1 MERELD
7 FSEGNLRNRW
17 FGVKDFWKELEDRA
31 VGMVKVVLERALVV
45 EQGRR
50 VGCGRYKHSLRRR
63 GYRNGSYVRDLLT
76 RYGWIEGLCVPRVRA
91 GGLDSEVL
99 DRYRRRQRGLDRVL
113 LEAFLLGHST
123 RKAAPVGSIRWFRR
137 LFGGEISPQVVS
149 NLVKELDH
157 QVEHYHRRWLGDD
170 YRFLYLDGLWI
181 TISKPVKVKKVLLVG
196 LGVKEDGSKEL
207 LSFQLAGSE
216 SEASWWG
223 FISDLKQ
230 RGLTGEKLEVIISD
244 GASGLVKAHRA
255 LYPRV
260 PHQLCAFHKAM
271 DLAGHLTDKRHR
283 SRIMADAL
291 RVFEGETATQ
301 VRKNLRAFCDRWSIK
316 EPQAVR
322 NFIRGFEYC
331 LVYLEYPDP
340 IRTMLK
346 TNNPIERYLQE
357 IRRRIIPMRSFNN
370 AKSAERI
377 TYGLIAY
384 VLKKNQ
390 DVPNYQFTQLA

>member
-1 MERELD
+1 MKREMD
-7 FSEGNLRNRW
+7 FSESNLGNRW
-17 FGVKDFWKELEDRA
+17 LGVKSIWKEIQGEAKRF
-31 VGMVKVVLERALVV
+31 VKIRLERALVV

-50 VGCGRYKHSLRRR
+50 VGCSRYKRSRRRR
-63 GYRNGSYVRDLLT
+63 GYRNGSRERDLLT
-76 RYGWIEGLCVPRVRA
+76 SYGWIEDLRVPRVRE
-91 GGLDSEVL
+91 GGIESEVL
-99 DRYRRRQRGLDRVL
+99 ERYRRRQRVLDRVL

-123 RKAAPVGSIRWFRR
+123 RKSVRWFKK
-137 LFGGEISPQVVS
+137 LFGAEISPQAVS
-149 NLVKELDH
+149 NIVKELD
-157 QVEHYHRRWLGDD
+157 QEVGQYHRRCLGDD

-181 TISKPVKVKKVLLVG
+181 TVTRPVKVKKVLLVA
-196 LGVKEDGSKEL
+196 LGIRLDGTKEL

-216 SEASWWG
+216 SEACWWG
-223 FISDLKQ
+223 FITDLKQ
-230 RGLTGEKLEVIISD
+230 RGLAGEKLEVIVSD

-260 PHQLCAFHKAM
+260 PHQWCTLHKAM

-283 SRIMADAL
+283 SRIIADAL

-301 VRKNLRAFCDRWSIK
+301 VRKNLKSFCDKWSIK

-346 TNNPIERYLQE
+346 TNNPVERYLQE
-357 IRRRIIPMRSFNN
+357 LRRRIIPMRSFNN
-370 AKSAERI
+370 CKSAQRI

-384 VLKKNQ
+384 VLNQTQ
-390 DVPNYQFTQLA
+390 DVPNHQFTQLA

>member
-1 MERELD
+1 MKRELD
-7 FSEGNLRNRW
+7 FSEANLANRW
-17 FGVKDFWKELEDRA
+17 FGVKGFWKEME
-31 VGMVKVVLERALVV
+31 GEVKRRIKLRLERALVV

-50 VGCGRYKHSLRRR
+50 VGCGRYRRSQRRR
-63 GYRNGSYVRDLLT
+63 GYRNGSHERDLLT
-76 RYGWIEGLCVPRVRA
+76 RYGWIEDLRVPRVRE
-91 GGLDSEVL
+91 GGIESEVL
-99 DRYRRRQRGLDRVL
+99 ERYRRRQRVLDRIL
-113 LEAFLLGHST
+113 LEGFLLGHST
-123 RKAAPVGSIRWFRR
+123 RKTTRWFKR
-137 LFGGEISPQVVS
+137 LFGEGVSPQTVS
-149 NLVKELDH
+149 NIVKELD
-157 QVEHYHRRWLGDD
+157 QEVGHYHRRRLGDD

-181 TISKPVKVKKVLLVG
+181 TVTRPVKVKKVLLVA
-196 LGVKEDGSKEL
+196 LGIRLDGTKEL

-230 RGLTGEKLEVIISD
+230 RGLVGEKLEVIVSD

-260 PHQLCAFHKAM
+260 PHQPCTLHKAM

-283 SRIMADAL
+283 RRIMADAL
-291 RVFEGETATQ
+291 QVFEGETATQ
-301 VRKNLRAFCDRWSIK
+301 VRKNLRAFCDKWSIK

-377 TYGLIAY
+377 IYGLVAY
-384 VLKKNQ
+384 VLNQTQ
-390 DVPNYQFTQLA
+390 DVPHHQFTQLA

>member
-1 MERELD
+1 MREMD
-7 FSEGNLRNRW
+7 FSESNLWNRW
-17 FGVKDFWKELEDRA
+17 FGVNNFWKEIQGETKRF
-31 VGMVKVVLERALVV
+31 VKVRLERALVV
-45 EQGRR
+45 KQGRR
-50 VGCGRYKHSLRRR
+50 VGCGRYRRSQRRR

-76 RYGWIEGLCVPRVRA
+76 SYGWIEGLKVPRVRE
-91 GGLDSEVL
+91 GGIESEVL
-99 DRYRRRQRGLDRVL
+99 ERYRRRQRVLDRVL

-123 RKAAPVGSIRWFRR
+123 RKSARWFKR
-137 LFGGEISPQVVS
+137 LFGAEMSAQAVS
-149 NLVKELDH
+149 NIVKELDQ
-157 QVEHYHRRWLGDD
+157 QVQQYHRRWLGDD

-181 TISKPVKVKKVLLVG
+181 TVTRPVKVKKVLLVA
-196 LGVKEDGSKEL
+196 LGIRPDGTKEL

-223 FISDLKQ
+223 FISDLKH
-230 RGLTGEKLEVIISD
+230 RGLVGEKLEVIVSD

-260 PHQLCAFHKAM
+260 PYQPCTLHKAM
-271 DLAGHLTDKRHR
+271 DLAGHLGDKRHR
-283 SRIMADAL
+283 SRIIADAL
-291 RVFEGETATQ
+291 RVFEEETATQ
-301 VRKNLRAFCDRWSIK
+301 VRKNLKTFCDKWSIK

-357 IRRRIIPMRSFNN
+357 LRRRIIPMRSFNN
-370 AKSAERI
+370 CKSAERI
-377 TYGLIAY
+377 IYGIIAY
-384 VLKKNQ
+384 VLNQTQ
-390 DVPNYQFTQLA
+390 DVPNH

>member
-1 MERELD
+1 MREMD
-7 FSEGNLRNRW
+7 FSESNLWNRW
-17 FGVKDFWKELEDRA
+17 FGVNIFWRELQGETKRF
-31 VGMVKVVLERALVV
+31 VKVRLERALVV
-45 EQGRR
+45 EQRMR
-50 VGCGRYKHSLRRR
+50 VGCGRYRRTGRRR
-63 GYRNGSYVRDLLT
+63 GYRNGSYERDLLT
-76 RYGWIEGLCVPRVRA
+76 SYGWIEGLKVPRVRE
-91 GGLDSEVL
+91 GGMESEVFE
-99 DRYRRRQRGLDRVL
+99 RYRRRQRALDRVL

-123 RKAAPVGSIRWFRR
+123 RKSIRWFRS
-137 LFGGEISPQVVS
+137 LFGRGGSPQVVS
-149 NLVKELDH
+149 NIVKDLDQ
-157 QVEHYHRRWLGDD
+157 QVQLYHRRRLGDD

-181 TISKPVKVKKVLLVG
+181 TISKPVKVKKVLLMA
-196 LGVKEDGSKEL
+196 LGIRADGTQEL

-230 RGLTGEKLEVIISD
+230 RGLAGENLEVIVSD
-244 GASGLVKAHRA
+244 RAPGLVKAIRA

-260 PHQLCAFHKAM
+260 PHQLCTLHKAM
-271 DLAGHLTDKRHR
+271 DLAHHLADKRHR

-291 RVFEGETATQ
+291 LVFEGETATQ
-301 VRKNLRAFCDRWSIK
+301 VRKNLRTFCDKWSIK

-322 NFIRGFEYC
+322 SFIRGFEYC

-340 IRTMLK
+340 LRTMLK
-346 TNNPIERYLQE
+346 TNNPVERYLQE

-384 VLKKNQ
+384 VLNKNQ

>member
-1 MERELD
+1 MKREMD

-17 FGVKDFWKELEDRA
+17 FGVNDFWRELGCEAKRF
-31 VGMVKVVLERALVV
+31 VKVRLERALVV

-50 VGCGRYKHSLRRR
+50 VGCGRYKRSPRRR
-63 GYRNGSYVRDLLT
+63 GYRNGSRERALLT
-76 RYGWIEGLCVPRVRA
+76 RYGWILDLKVPRVRE
-91 GGLDSEVL
+91 GGMESEVL
-99 DRYRRRQRGLDRVL
+99 ERYRRRQRLLDRVL

-123 RKAAPVGSIRWFRR
+123 RKSVRWFKK
-137 LFGGEISPQVVS
+137 LFGTEISPQAVS
-149 NLVKELDH
+149 NIVKELD
-157 QVEHYHRRWLGDD
+157 QEVGQYHRRRLGDD

-181 TISKPVKVKKVLLVG
+181 TISKPVKVKKVLLVA
-196 LGVKEDGSKEL
+196 LGVRVDGTQEL

-216 SEASWWG
+216 SEANWWG

-230 RGLTGEKLEVIISD
+230 RGLAGENLEVIVSD

-260 PHQLCAFHKAM
+260 PHQLCTLHKAM
-271 DLAGHLTDKRHR
+271 DLAHHLTDKRHR
-283 SRIMADAL
+283 NRIMADAL
-291 RVFEGETATQ
+291 LVFEGETATQ
-301 VRKNLRAFCDRWSIK
+301 VRKNLRAFCDKWSSR

-322 NFIRGFEYC
+322 SFIRGFEYC

-340 IRTMLK
+340 VRIMLK
-346 TNNPIERYLQE
+346 TNNPVERYLQE

-384 VLKKNQ
+384 VLNKNQ
-390 DVPNYQFTQLA
+390 DVPNYEFTQLA